1 MVYILT
7 KKSSHLA
14 IEESRLKEAQLLR
27 LNLQFFAD
35 EGGDKTEEPTAK
47 KLSDARKEGQVA
59 RSTELVTGSSL
70 LTLFLVIK
78 LFSGYIGKKF
88 MEGFVVNYNF
98 IGIYSDENF
107 NYQTMTGILSE
118 AAKSILFASLPVL
131 IAAFIV
137 GIVINVI
144 QVKWEPTAKPLM
156 PKLNRLNPVSGFKRI
171 FSLDKVVELLKA
183 ILKIIIIVYICYS
196 TLIDQWELI
205 LELYE
210 YNLMHG
216 LEIILEVITDLGI
229 KISALFLALGFVDL
243 FYQKYKLRKDLRMT
257 KQEVK
262 DEFKQQEGDPQVKG
276 KIKSKMQEV
285 SRRRMM
291 QSVPEADVVITN
303 PTHLAV
309 ALRYDREKEEAPVVV
324 AKGADYLAEK
334 IKEVARE
341 NNVEIVENKPL
352 ARMLYH
358 NVEIMSQIP
367 PQLYQMV
374 AEVLAEVYKIKNKA

>member
-1 MVYILT
+1 MYY
-7 KKSSHLA
+7 
-14 IEESRLKEAQLLR
+14 EEQLLR
-27 LNLQFFAD
+27 LNLQFFAAG

-59 RSTELVTGSSL
+59 KSNELVTGASL
-70 LTLFLVIK
+70 LTLFLVLK
-78 LFSGYIGKKF
+78 FFAGYIGEKF
-88 MEGFVVNYNF
+88 LEGFVINYNY
-98 IGIYSDENF
+98 IGLYSEENF
-107 NYQTMTGILSE
+107 NYQTMTGMLFE
-118 AAKSILFASLPVL
+118 AAKIMLFAVLPVL
-131 IAAFIV
+131 AVAFLT
-137 GIVINVI
+137 GIIINVI
-144 QVKWEPTAKPLM
+144 QVKWEPTTKPLM
-156 PKLNRLNPVSGFKRI
+156 PKFNRLNPVEGFKRM
-171 FSLDKVVELLKA
+171 FSVDKLIELLKA
-183 ILKIIIIVYICYS
+183 ILKIGIIVYICYS
-196 TLIDQWELI
+196 TLKDQWELI

-210 YNLMHG
+210 YTLIQSLG
-216 LEIILEVITDLGI
+216 IILEVITDLGI
-229 KISALFLALGFVDL
+229 KISVLFVILGFADL
-243 FYQKYKLRKDLRMT
+243 FYQKFKLRKDLRMT

-309 ALRYDREKEEAPVVV
+309 ALRYDREREDAPVVI

-341 NNVEIVENKPL
+341 NDIQIIENKPL

-358 NVEIMSQIP
+358 NVELMDQIP

-374 AEVLAEVYKIKNKA
+374 AEILAEVYKIKNKV

>member
-1 MVYILT
+1 MNYDFT
-7 KKSSHLA
+7 KKSYGFGL
-14 IEESRLKEAQLLR
+14 EERQLLR

-59 RSTELVTGSSL
+59 KSTELVTGASL

-78 LFSGYIGKKF
+78 LFSGYMGSKF
-88 MEGFVVNYNF
+88 MEGFVVNYNY
-98 IGIYSDENF
+98 IGLYSEENF
-107 NYQTMTGILSE
+107 SYKTMTGILAE
-118 AAKSILFASLPVL
+118 AAKIILFAALPVL
-131 IAAFIV
+131 IAAFLV
-137 GIVINVI
+137 SFVINVV

-156 PKLNRLNPVSGFKRI
+156 PKFSRLNPVSGFKRM
-171 FSLDKVVELLKA
+171 FSLDKLVELLKA
-183 ILKIIIIVYICYS
+183 ILKIGIIVYICYS
-196 TLIDQWELI
+196 TLINQWEII

-210 YNLMHG
+210 YSLMQG
-216 LEIILEVITDLGI
+216 LGMILEVITDLGI
-229 KISALFLALGFVDL
+229 KISALFVALGFLDL
-243 FYQKYKLRKDLRMT
+243 LYQKYKFKKDLRMT

-341 NNVEIVENKPL
+341 NKVEIVENKPL

-374 AEVLAEVYKIKNKA
+374 AEILAEVYKIKNKIN

>member
-1 MVYILT
+1 MIY
-7 KKSSHLA
+7 
-14 IEESRLKEAQLLR
+14 EEELLLR
-27 LNLQFFAD
+27 LNLQFFASG

-59 RSTELVTGSSL
+59 KSNELVTGASL
-70 LTLFLVIK
+70 LTLFLVLKI
-78 LFSGYIGKKF
+78 FTGYIGGVF
-88 MEGFVVNYNF
+88 LEGFVVNYNY
-98 IGIYSDENF
+98 IGLYSEENF
-107 NYQTMTGILSE
+107 GYNAMTGMLFE
-118 AAKSILFASLPVL
+118 AAKLMLLAVLPVL
-131 IAAFIV
+131 VAAFLVAFIV
-137 GIVINVI
+137 NAM
-144 QVKWEPTAKPLM
+144 QVKWQPTAKPLM
-156 PKLNRLNPVSGFKRI
+156 PKLSRLNPIAGFKRM
-171 FSLDKVVELLKA
+171 FSLDKVIELLKS
-183 ILKIIIIVYICYS
+183 IIKIGIIVYICYT

-210 YNLMHG
+210 YSLLQG
-216 LEIILEVITDLGI
+216 LSIILDVVTELGI
-229 KISALFLALGFVDL
+229 KISVLFVIVGFADL
-243 FYQKYKLRKDLRMT
+243 LYQKYKFKKDLRMT

-309 ALRYDREKEEAPVVV
+309 ALKYDREASDAPVVV

-341 NNVEIVENKPL
+341 NNVHIVENKPL

-358 NVEIMSQIP
+358 NVEIMDQIP

-374 AEVLAEVYKIKNKA
+374 AEILAEVYKIKNKN

>member
-1 MVYILT
+1 MVYHFT
-7 KKSSHLA
+7 KKYNGFSL
-14 IEESRLKEAQLLR
+14 EDEKQLLR

-59 RSTELVTGSSL
+59 RSTELVTGASL

-78 LFSGYIGKKF
+78 LFSGYMGSKF
-88 MEGFVVNYNF
+88 MEGFVVNYNY
-98 IGIYSDENF
+98 IGLYSEENF
-107 NYQTMTGILSE
+107 NYNTMTGILAE
-118 AAKSILFASLPVL
+118 AAKIMLFAALPVL
-131 IAAFIV
+131 IAAFVV
-137 GIVINVI
+137 GLVVNMV

-156 PKLNRLNPVSGFKRI
+156 PKLSRLNPVAGFKRM
-171 FSLDKVVELLKA
+171 FSLDKVLELLKA
-183 ILKIIIIVYICYS
+183 IIKIGIIVYICYS
-196 TLIDQWELI
+196 TLIDRWELI

-216 LEIILEVITDLGI
+216 LGIILELITDLGI
-229 KISALFLALGFVDL
+229 KISVLFVVLGFADL
-243 FYQKYKLRKDLRMT
+243 LYQKYKFKKDLRMT

-374 AEVLAEVYKIKNKA
+374 AEVLAEVYKIKNKVN